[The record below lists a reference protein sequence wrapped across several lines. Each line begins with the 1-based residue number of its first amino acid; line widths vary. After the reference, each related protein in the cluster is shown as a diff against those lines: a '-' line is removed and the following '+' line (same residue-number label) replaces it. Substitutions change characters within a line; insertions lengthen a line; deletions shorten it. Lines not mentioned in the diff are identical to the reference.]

1 MKKSSKNR
9 FGRNIHASP
18 WVIVGSVVILLITVI
33 VLAVQNYNREKLYM
47 SSILSEKG
55 AALIKALEAGARTG
69 MMGMMWGEQQV
80 QTLIEETALLPDV
93 LYITII
99 NRNGIVVAS
108 SQKGLIGSQLRN
120 GFQINGIDPS
130 DEIKWKII
138 NAENHQRAFE
148 VYRYFEP
155 ISSRDNWMQNRMR
168 QMMSRRRMM
177 MGPDKNMYLPSN
189 KGEEKQIILVGLDPQ
204 PFEEARKED
213 IRNTVVISGILIV
226 LGMAGFISMYWM
238 QSYRSAK
245 RSLQDTSAIA
255 DEVVSSLPVGL
266 IATDKDGKIA
276 FHNSAAE
283 RITGLNLTEA
293 RGKDP
298 EEILPSHFCGLK
310 ETLDRGESISEK
322 EMECEFTEDKIIPVS
337 ISASKIINEEGQF
350 VGQVLIIRDLGEVRR
365 LQDEIRRNEK
375 LAAIGGLAAGVA
387 HEIRNPL
394 SSIKGIATY
403 FENKF
408 EKDSGDQEMAGVMV
422 HEVDRL
428 NRVITE
434 LLEFARPTDLKLKET
449 EVNSLIEHSV
459 RLIEKEAA
467 IKDIS
472 VKLDLSHQPLSAEI
486 DADRFSQC
494 LLNLYLNSLQA
505 MEKGGQLHIK
515 DYLKNGNIIG
525 IEIRDTGTGIGAEN
539 LNKIFDPYYTTKTK
553 GTGLGLAIVHKIIEA
568 HNGNIKVR
576 SVPGQGTAFTIDIPA
591 KNMS

>member
-1 MKKSSKNR
+1 MKNNGKKRSTPSL
-9 FGRNIHASP
+9 HASP
-18 WVIVGSVVILLITVI
+18 LIIVGSAVILLIAVV
-33 VLAVQNYNREKLYM
+33 VLAFQNYNREKLYM

-99 NRNGIVVAS
+99 SRNGIVLAS
-108 SQKGLIGSQLRN
+108 SQKGLIGSQLHN
-120 GFQINGIDPS
+120 DSQIKGIDPS
-130 DEIKWKII
+130 DEIKWEII
-138 NAENHQRAFE
+138 NDENHQRSFE

-155 ISSRDNWMQNRMR
+155 ISNRDDWMQNRMR

-177 MGPDKNMYLPSN
+177 MGPDKNLYLPSN

-213 IRNTVVISGILIV
+213 IRNTLVISGILVV

-310 ETLDRGESISEK
+310 ESLDRGESISEK

-337 ISASKIINEEGQF
+337 ISASKIVNEEGQF

-467 IKDIS
+467 IRDIS
-472 VKLDLSHQPLSAEI
+472 VKLDLSQQPLSAEI
-486 DADRFSQC
+486 DSDRFSQC
-494 LLNLYLNSLQA
+494 LLNLYLNSIQA
-505 MEKGGQLHIK
+505 MDKGGQLHIR
-515 DYLKNGNIIG
+515 DYPIYGKLIG
-525 IEIRDTGTGIGAEN
+525 IEIRDTGTGIEAEN

-568 HNGNIKVR
+568 HNGNVKVR
-576 SVPGQGTAFTIDIPA
+576 STPGRGTTFTIDIPA
-591 KNMS
+591 KNIN

>member
-1 MKKSSKNR
+1 
-9 FGRNIHASP
+9 
-18 WVIVGSVVILLITVI
+18 VILLIAVV
-33 VLAVQNYNREKLYM
+33 VLATQNYNREKLYM

-99 NRNGIVVAS
+99 NRNGLVLAS
-108 SQKGLIGSQLRN
+108 SQKGLIGTQLHNGSQ
-120 GFQINGIDPS
+120 ISGIVPS
-130 DEIKWKII
+130 NEIKWKII
-138 NAENHQRAFE
+138 NGENHRRSFE

-155 ISSRDNWMQNRMR
+155 ISNQDDWMQNRMR
-168 QMMSRRRMM
+168 QMMSGRRMM
-177 MGPDKNMYLPSN
+177 MAPGKNMYLPSN
-189 KGEEKQIILVGLDPQ
+189 KEDEKQIVLVGLDPQ

-213 IRNTVVISGILIV
+213 IRNTLVISGILVV
-226 LGMAGFISMYWM
+226 LGLAGFISMYWM
-238 QSYRSAK
+238 QSYRTAK

-310 ETLDRGESISEK
+310 ESLDRGESISEK
-322 EMECEFTEDKIIPVS
+322 EMECEFTEDNIIPVS
-337 ISASKIINEEGQF
+337 ISASKIVNEEGQF

-408 EKDSGDQEMAGVMV
+408 EKDSGDQEMAGVMAD
-422 HEVDRL
+422 EVDRL

-449 EVNSLIEHSV
+449 EVNSLIAHSV

-467 IKDIS
+467 IKNIS
-472 VKLDLSHQPLSAEI
+472 IKLDLSQQPLSAEI

-515 DYLKNGNIIG
+515 DYLKNGNVIG

-553 GTGLGLAIVHKIIEA
+553 GTGLGLAIVYKIIEA
-568 HNGNIKVR
+568 HNGNVKVR
-576 SVPGQGTAFTIDIPA
+576 SVPGQGTTFSIDIPA

>member
-1 MKKSSKNR
+1 MDKNR
-9 FGRNIHASP
+9 NKSFLQSLHTSP
-18 WVIVGSVVILLITVI
+18 LIIVGSVVILLIAVV
-33 VLAVQNYNREKLYM
+33 VLATQNYNREKLYM

-99 NRNGIVVAS
+99 NRNGLVLAS
-108 SQKGLIGSQLRN
+108 SQKGLIGTQLHNGSQ
-120 GFQINGIDPS
+120 ISGIVPS
-130 DEIKWKII
+130 NEIKWKII
-138 NAENHQRAFE
+138 NGENHRRSFE

-155 ISSRDNWMQNRMR
+155 ISNQDDWMQNRMR
-168 QMMSRRRMM
+168 QMMSGRRMM
-177 MGPDKNMYLPSN
+177 MAPGKNMYLPSN
-189 KGEEKQIILVGLDPQ
+189 KEDEKQIVLVGLDPQ

-213 IRNTVVISGILIV
+213 IRNTLVISGILVV
-226 LGMAGFISMYWM
+226 LGLAGFISMYWM
-238 QSYRSAK
+238 QSYRTAK

-310 ETLDRGESISEK
+310 ESLDRGESISEK
-322 EMECEFTEDKIIPVS
+322 EMECEFTEDNIIPVS
-337 ISASKIINEEGQF
+337 ISASKIVNEEGQF

-408 EKDSGDQEMAGVMV
+408 EKDSGDQEMAGVMAD
-422 HEVDRL
+422 EVDRL

-449 EVNSLIEHSV
+449 EVNSLIAHSV

-467 IKDIS
+467 IKNIS
-472 VKLDLSHQPLSAEI
+472 IKLDLSQQPLSAEI

-515 DYLKNGNIIG
+515 DYLKNGNVIG

-553 GTGLGLAIVHKIIEA
+553 GTGLGLAIVYKIIEA
-568 HNGNIKVR
+568 HNGNVKVR
-576 SVPGQGTAFTIDIPA
+576 SVPGQGTTFSIDIPA